1 MFIKSKTNC
10 DHRVGDPIISFTLE
24 NCPRCLGKGI
34 YGGFDFTTSGKINR
48 ITGVEVLKQKIE
60 KILVEK
66 KRPSGYGF
74 DYDLINTLP
83 ENAENVIR
91 YEISRCINYLIELQ
105 KKESFYGVTR
115 SSTEEIHSLI
125 GADVVLNSA
134 EPRYVTIYVYVL
146 STAGS
151 RVSLVKELRMR

>member
-1 MFIKSKTNC
+1 MFIKSTTNC
-10 DHRVGDPIISFTLE
+10 DHRVGDPVIAFTLE

-34 YGGFDFTTSGKINR
+34 YGGFDFTTSGKINT

-74 DYDLINTLP
+74 DYNLINTLP

-91 YEISRCINYLIELQ
+91 YEIYRCINYLIELQ

-115 SSTEEIHSLI
+115 SPAEELHSLI
-125 GADVVLNSA
+125 GADIILNPA
-134 EPRYVTIYVYVL
+134 EPRYVTIYIYVL

-151 RVSLVKELRMR
+151 KITLGKELKLR